1 MHNDLIKLVKIQQ
14 LDSEISATSLRMEK
28 LPVEVNLWRERFN
41 NDYRDN
47 ENNKENLKKLRLS
60 LKTTEN
66 DLVVIEDKLEQLND
80 RIYRVKTQ
88 KELESVDHEIKFSKN
103 KKGELEET
111 IIMLMEEIDALDK
124 RIKETDKR
132 IADERVKLEREENI
146 ISGKIKGEEKI
157 LNEKKSVRE
166 SLLSSLRVDLQ
177 TQYMRLLDTRDGRA
191 IAPIMGDNC
200 GGCQQILPLEISIKA
215 KSGNSIVHCNH
226 CARIL
231 YSEDEFQKTT

>member
-111 IIMLMEEIDALDK
+111 IILLMEEIDALDK
-124 RIKETDKR
+124 RIKETDKS
-132 IADERVKLEREENI
+132 IADERMKLEREENI
-146 ISGKIKGEEKI
+146 ISAKIRGEEKI
-157 LNEKKSVRE
+157 LN
-166 SLLSSLRVDLQ
+166 
-177 TQYMRLLDTRDGRA
+177 
-191 IAPIMGDNC
+191 
-200 GGCQQILPLEISIKA
+200 
-215 KSGNSIVHCNH
+215 
-226 CARIL
+226 
-231 YSEDEFQKTT
+231 